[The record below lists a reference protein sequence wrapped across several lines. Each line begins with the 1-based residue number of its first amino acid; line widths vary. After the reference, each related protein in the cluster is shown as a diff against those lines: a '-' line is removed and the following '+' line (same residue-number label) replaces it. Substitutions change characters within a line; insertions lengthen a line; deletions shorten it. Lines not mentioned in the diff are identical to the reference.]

1 MSLKKVIGLIL
12 FFNCY
17 QFAHSQTVAGNA
29 NLRILVA
36 GLNNKIEIAKE
47 GISRKNLVV
56 YCKDYK
62 VVDSIGYFFIDIPE
76 PSKRKYNNY
85 TLIYIGDKSDSKN
98 EWLDSLKFD
107 IRRLPKIEPMLG
119 ILGSGAYPKAAIL
132 AWSNLINAYLP
143 NVWINGIKATVT
155 SYHFQIKD
163 FNNLLFV
170 SKKIEGNS
178 AKNLKYYL
186 NDLSSGAELKIDS
199 IKAVMNG
206 KIYYLEPLIFNID
219 QKEVPR
225 DNTIVLL
232 EQNNK
237 WVTYDGQSV
246 SFNPDEFS
254 HKRLIKLQGKETINL
269 IEQIGSLDS
278 LLLFKKYYDS
288 LPNVLKYESKR
299 ISDTSYFIRYFN
311 AMGKCVAEGES
322 ITPLI
327 NDYKDN
333 KTIIGNP
340 NFLVRWMWWLE
351 NRQISPVG
359 LWKFYYPNGKIMLKG
374 HFKLETIVK
383 IDNDPTIIII
393 VCGGSYPNFD
403 AVGPWEFYDENGKLL
418 KTEKF

>member
-17 QFAHSQTVAGNA
+17 QFANSQTVAGNA

-85 TLIYIGDKSDSKN
+85 TIIYVGDKSDSKN

-178 AKNLKYYL
+178 AKILKYYL

-199 IKAVMNG
+199 IKAVMNS

-225 DNTIVLL
+225 ENTIVLL

-246 SFNPDEFS
+246 SINPEEFS
-254 HKRLIKLQGKETINL
+254 HNRLIKLQGKDTINL
-269 IEQIGSLDS
+269 IEQVGSLDS

-322 ITPLI
+322 TTALF
-327 NDYKDN
+327 NDYKGYSTDN
-333 KTIIGNP
+333 GDP
-340 NFLVRWMWWLE
+340 NFLAMWMWWLE
-351 NRQISPVG
+351 RRQLSPIG
-359 LWKFYYPNGKIMLKG
+359 LWKFYHPNGQMMMKGEFKIKPLINYG
-374 HFKLETIVK
+374 NEQTLY
-383 IDNDPTIIII
+383 I
-393 VCGGSYPNFD
+393 VCGSSTWFD
-403 AVGPWEFYDENGKLL
+403 AVGNWEFYDVNGKLI
-418 KTEKF
+418 KTEKY